1 MLGPAKPRRLDQPIA
16 VSLEDLIPS
25 SNFYRHVEANLD
37 LSFVRDWTREQ
48 YAERGRP
55 SIDPVVFF
63 KLQLVMFFEGIRSE
77 RKLIETA
84 GLHLAHRWYLGYALD
99 EELPDH
105 SSRTRIR
112 QRLGVDVFQRFFEQ
126 VVDLC
131 QEAGLVWGR
140 ELYFDATR
148 VRADADTDSLV
159 PRFYRE
165 AKAHLADV
173 FASDLEQEEDPARVD
188 ADSVLPDGLLPFP
201 WRADTS
207 AEALEDAAPKRWNLL
222 EERRLNPT
230 RPSHRG
236 YRRTS
241 DFWVSSTHPDA
252 TPMWTAGKARL
263 GYHDHYVVDGG
274 KRRIILAA
282 LVTSADVMENQ
293 PMLDLLWRVRF
304 RRKLHP
310 RQATGDTT
318 YGTVEN
324 IVAREDEGIRA
335 FVPLPDINHRR
346 PYYGQDDF
354 VYDAAR
360 DAYQCP
366 AGHVLARERV

>member
-1 MLGPAKPRRLDQPIA
+1 MLGPAKSRRLDAPIA
-16 VSLEDLIPS
+16 VSLEELVPR
-25 SNFYRHVEANLD
+25 SNFYRHLEAKLD
-37 LSFVRDWTREQ
+37 LGFVRDWVQEL

-55 SIDPVVFF
+55 SIDPVIFF

-77 RKLIETA
+77 RKHIETA
-84 GLHLAHRWYLGYALD
+84 SLNLAHRWYLGYALD
-99 EELPDH
+99 EPLPDH
-105 SSRTRIR
+105 SSLTRIR
-112 QRLGVDVFQRFFEQ
+112 QRLGIDVFQRFFEQ

-201 WRADTS
+201 WRAETS

-230 RPSHRG
+230 RP
-236 YRRTS
+236 
-241 DFWVSSTHPDA
+241 
-252 TPMWTAGKARL
+252 
-263 GYHDHYVVDGG
+263 
-274 KRRIILAA
+274 
-282 LVTSADVMENQ
+282 
-293 PMLDLLWRVRF
+293 
-304 RRKLHP
+304 
-310 RQATGDTT
+310 
-318 YGTVEN
+318 
-324 IVAREDEGIRA
+324 
-335 FVPLPDINHRR
+335 
-346 PYYGQDDF
+346 
-354 VYDAAR
+354 
-360 DAYQCP
+360 
-366 AGHVLARERV
+366 